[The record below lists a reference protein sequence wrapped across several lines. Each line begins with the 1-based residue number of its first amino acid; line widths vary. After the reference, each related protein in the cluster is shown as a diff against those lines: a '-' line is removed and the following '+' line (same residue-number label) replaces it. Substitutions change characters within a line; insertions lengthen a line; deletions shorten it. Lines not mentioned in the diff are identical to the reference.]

1 MSARLTLYAF
11 LLSMALVACS
21 GASDTQPDNM
31 LSIPRADAQSAL
43 VNLNVAS
50 REVTLTSI
58 PTTDSIFTADVG
70 NPESVSFTTETD
82 AQQSIIALSND
93 SADTSASTW
102 ALQAST
108 ALPISFVIDT
118 FDSTLT
124 ANLTDMNVP
133 RFDLVTESSTIDLQL
148 PADDT
153 QLALDSTDSTVD
165 IFLPTGS
172 NPSISQITSNSSL
185 LTLNTAEG
193 VRFDSNMVITG
204 GALTLAVPVSTG
216 VQVTITSTD
225 NGEISLPMLARI
237 PAEAI
242 TYQTENYA
250 TSTAQINLTVTLDSA
265 TLRITQTETTE
276 E

>member
-1 MSARLTLYAF
+1 
-11 LLSMALVACS
+11 
-21 GASDTQPDNM
+21 
-31 LSIPRADAQSAL
+31 AQSAL

-50 REVTLTSI
+50 REATLAGIS
-58 PTTDSIFTADVG
+58 TTDSIFTADVG

-118 FDSTLT
+118 FDSTFT

-172 NPSISQITSNSSL
+172 NPSISQITSNGSL
-185 LTLNTAEG
+185 LTLIIADE